1 MVRSLPKGAYLMLER
16 NKLGVFEVSK
26 EIEGPGLRL
35 GRISV
40 WRLGIMLSLE
50 VLEHRMFSVETH
62 RLSSNRFQEIQ

>member
-50 VLEHRMFSVETH
+50 HRMFSVETH